1 MSRLAIPFALLI
13 WWSAAAQQSDYAI
26 KRTFE
31 ERASGI
37 TEAINGAGSLSVLD
51 SLRDEITQLEN
62 DFATHREFLDRALYP
77 TTFTETLAELRDIHL
92 MRYERTYLIQTQGT
106 HIIEL
111 EGRIALLTR
120 RLDTLAAERDS
131 LFATLRGVR
140 GSTTSLRHTSRRLSA
155 SLRARDR
162 LIFALM
168 DSIFLSYRK
177 DSDLQKES
185 LSRRIEQADA
195 LDRVYDI
202 AVDNVRFLQLTRLE
216 PQDYADVIALYEQ
229 FNGRWTGL
237 REKIVDVSTS
247 TRDLSRK
254 KTEADLEKNVAA
266 PVDSVLSVWRGNLD
280 GLFWSEILTEFTIRN
295 IPIGSFSTGREFS
308 KKVEAYVQDVR
319 ARDEDASVFINDVW
333 KMRIDREWREA
344 LTTDIML
351 GRAEYARL
359 DSLVSGL
366 AQKKFDEEF
375 ILYSAILLLLVIA
388 IWWFFVRSPKRP
400 AVSPAKEEQSGTGDV
415 APKPPPD
422 SRESP

>member
-1 MSRLAIPFALLI
+1 
-13 WWSAAAQQSDYAI
+13 
-26 KRTFE
+26 
-31 ERASGI
+31 
-37 TEAINGAGSLSVLD
+37 
-51 SLRDEITQLEN
+51 
-62 DFATHREFLDRALYP
+62 DFAAHRDLLDRALYP
-77 TTFTETLAELRDIHL
+77 STFTETLAELREIHL
-92 MRYERTYLIQTQGT
+92 TQYERTYLIQTQGT
-106 HIIEL
+106 RITEL
-111 EGRIALLTR
+111 EGRIAFLTR
-120 RLDTLAAERDS
+120 RLDTLAAGRDS
-131 LFATLRGVR
+131 LFAKLQGVQ
-140 GSTTSLRHTSRRLSA
+140 GSTASFRQTSRRLSA

-202 AVDNVRFLQLTRLE
+202 ALDNVRFLKLTRLE

-229 FNGRWTGL
+229 FNGRWAGL
-237 REKIVDVSTS
+237 RDKIVDVSAS

-266 PVDSVLSVWRGNLD
+266 PVDSVLTVWKEELH
-280 GLFWSEILTEFTIRN
+280 GLFWSEILTEFTTRDIQ
-295 IPIGSFSTGREFS
+295 IGSFSTGREFS
-308 KKVEAYVQDVR
+308 ERIEAYVEDVR
-319 ARDEDASVFINDVW
+319 ARDEDAGVFVNDVW
-333 KMRIDREWREA
+333 KLRIDREWREA
-344 LTTDIML
+344 LTTDVML

-366 AQKKFDEEF
+366 AQKRFDEEF
-375 ILYSAILLLLVIA
+375 ILYSALLLLLVIA

-400 AVSPAKEEQSGTGDV
+400 AVSRTKEEKSETGNA
-415 APKPPPD
+415 APKALPN